1 MMKKIVA
8 LMLLAILGAPAF
20 AAGAVHTPRPFGSK
34 TWYSENA
41 TPSPSPEPTPEPTP
55 KPTTKP
61 SFNYAAIVADPDAHT
76 GYLDYM
82 VGTVQQYNEYDYQF
96 GDYDHFYGI
105 LISVDDVLLQAVM
118 IYFGYND
125 GEDHPVVGDTVW
137 AYGAFGGLEDR
148 TGILGTLKIP
158 WYICTEVRII
168 ADQN

>member
-1 MMKKIVA
+1 MKRLLTLVLALSMMA
-8 LMLLAILGAPAF
+8 APAS

-41 TPSPSPEPTPEPTP
+41 TPSPSPAPTPEPTP

-82 VGTVQQYNEYDYQF
+82 VGTVQQYKEYDYQVDAF
-96 GDYDHFYGI
+96 DHFYGM

-118 IYFGYND
+118 IYSGYND
-125 GEDHPVVGDTVW
+125 GDEHPQVGDTVW
-137 AYGAFGGLEDR
+137 AYGQFMGLEDR

-158 WYICTEVRII
+158 WYICAEVRII
-168 ADQN
+168 TG